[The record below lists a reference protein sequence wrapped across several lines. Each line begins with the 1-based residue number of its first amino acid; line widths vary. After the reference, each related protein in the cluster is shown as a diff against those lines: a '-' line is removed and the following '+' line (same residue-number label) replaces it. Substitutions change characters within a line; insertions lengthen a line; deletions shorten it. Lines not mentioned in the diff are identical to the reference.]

1 MKARNLQIVRTLL
14 DVAVIVTL
22 PDKSSYQMY
31 GQIANGTIEEDSIFP
46 AIAEGGSY
54 FDLSPEVQ
62 KEILESA
69 FIEFKKFC

>member
-46 AIAEGGSY
+46 AMAEGGSY